1 MSGSFQQTFLSC
13 TKFASQLK
21 QKYYI
26 QKIQFVDD
34 TDMFT
39 SFLFNVLGTSYQI
52 KLDLN
57 NMVEY
62 DKKNDV
68 KNFWTTFGGIMR

>member
-1 MSGSFQQTFLSC
+1 
-13 TKFASQLK
+13 
-21 QKYYI
+21 
-26 QKIQFVDD
+26 
-34 TDMFT
+34 MFT